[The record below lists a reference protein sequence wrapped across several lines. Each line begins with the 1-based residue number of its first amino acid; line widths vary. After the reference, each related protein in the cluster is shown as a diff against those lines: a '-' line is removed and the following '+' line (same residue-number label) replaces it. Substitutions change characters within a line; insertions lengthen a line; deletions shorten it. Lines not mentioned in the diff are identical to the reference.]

1 MLLQLELMC
10 VKLAS
15 NLDKNEQNR
24 PAACSLLWKL
34 SAFSLP
40 DEKLK
45 VQSQK
50 LPPSLFAEAVAQR
63 KHFSSV
69 WSQQ

>member
-1 MLLQLELMC
+1 MLQLELMC
-10 VKLAS
+10 VKFAS
-15 NLDKNEQNR
+15 TGQDQTEQSW
-24 PAACSLLWKL
+24 SLFILQKL

-40 DEKLK
+40 HEKLK

-50 LPPSLFAEAVAQR
+50 LPASLFAEAVAQR
-63 KHFSSV
+63 KHLSSV